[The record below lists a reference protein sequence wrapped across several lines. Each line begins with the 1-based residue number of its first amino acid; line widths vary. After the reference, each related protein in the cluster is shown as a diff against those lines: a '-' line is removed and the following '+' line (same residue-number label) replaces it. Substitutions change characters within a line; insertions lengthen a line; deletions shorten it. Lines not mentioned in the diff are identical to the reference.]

1 MEGRGV
7 RLERLTPAHA
17 AGLYTALEGA
27 DANWNF
33 LPYGP
38 FDADGL
44 ADWVGW
50 AAAQTD
56 PWFFAILVGGLP
68 LGVAS
73 YLRVVPEHG
82 VAEVGHINFAPA
94 LKGTRAA
101 TEAMALMAERV
112 FDAGYRRYEWKC
124 DAANRP
130 SRRAAERLGFSY
142 EGVFRQHLVVKGHN
156 RDTAWFAMTDG
167 DWPAIRIALKTWL
180 DRENFDADG
189 RQSLSLST
197 LTRPHLVLR
206 DPDLG

>member
-1 MEGRGV
+1 MIAPSTAPLPGWTPRAPLPLDPMEGRGV

-68 LGVAS
+68 LGVA
-73 YLRVVPEHG
+73 RV
-82 VAEVGHINFAPA
+82 
-94 LKGTRAA
+94 
-101 TEAMALMAERV
+101 
-112 FDAGYRRYEWKC
+112 D
-124 DAANRP
+124 
-130 SRRAAERLGFSY
+130 
-142 EGVFRQHLVVKGHN
+142 
-156 RDTAWFAMTDG
+156 
-167 DWPAIRIALKTWL
+167 
-180 DRENFDADG
+180 
-189 RQSLSLST
+189 
-197 LTRPHLVLR
+197 
-206 DPDLG
+206 